1 MFKGYIYRHWIIDDE
16 GVEKSYI
23 GQVYRSNK
31 DVNPQERWGKDGKGY
46 APKEGDKPTKFYDAI
61 QEYEW
66 NNFQHNIILKIE
78 CEKLEELVFWLD
90 EWEKYYI
97 EKYDSYYNGYN
108 STTGGTNG
116 IVSEETK
123 EKMSKARKGKKHT
136 DETKRKMSE
145 AQIGHEVKDSTK
157 QKISEA
163 LQGKLDGE
171 NNPFY
176 GLHHTDESKQK
187 IGDSVNEYYSTH
199 EHPWTGK
206 THTEESK
213 KKISDSKIGT
223 QTLGDN
229 PRARKCVCINT
240 GQVFSCMEEAKQWC
254 IGLTKSQP
262 ISWVCSGKRKS
273 AGKHPVTGE
282 KLHWMYYE
290 DWLKLQDNN

>member
-1 MFKGYIYRHWIIDDE
+1 MFEGYIYRHWLVNDE

-23 GQVYRSNK
+23 GRVFNRKPEQ
-31 DVNPQERWGKDGKGY
+31 RWGKNGKNYLGKNKNDEE
-46 APKEGDKPTKFYDAI
+46 KEHKMARAI
-61 QEYEW
+61 KKYGWESFNHE
-66 NNFQHNIILKIE
+66 ILLHFS
-78 CEKLEELVFWLD
+78 CETEKETNFWLNQ
-90 EWEKYYI
+90 WEKWYI

-108 STTGGTNG
+108 STLGGEGCAGFTGL
-116 IVSEETK
+116 K
-123 EKMSKARKGKKHT
+123 
-136 DETKRKMSE
+136 
-145 AQIGHEVKDSTK
+145 
-157 QKISEA
+157 
-163 LQGKLDGE
+163 GE
-171 NNPFY
+171 NNPMY
-176 GLHHTDESKQK
+176 GKHHTDDARAKMSKSQREYVSSENYMNPFQDKHHSEESKAK
-187 IGDSVNEYYSTH
+187 MSASVKEYYSTH

-213 KKISDSKIGT
+213 KKISDSKTGT

-282 KLHWMYYE
+282 KLHWMYNE
-290 DWLKLQDNN
+290 DWLKLQENN

>member
-1 MFKGYIYRHWIIDDE
+1 MFKGYIYRHWNILNKGIE
-16 GVEKSYI
+16 ISYI
-23 GQVYRSNK
+23 GQVYRSGK
-31 DVNPQERWGKDGKGY
+31 DVKPQDRWGKNGKGY
-46 APKEGDKPTKFYDAI
+46 APKKGKEPTKFYMAV
-61 QEYEW
+61 QEYGWES
-66 NNFQHNIILKIE
+66 FEHEILLKIE
-78 CEKLEELVFWLD
+78 CDTLEELVFWLD

-108 STTGGTNG
+108 STEGGSNG
-116 IVSEETK
+116 IVCEEAK
-123 EKMSKARKGKKHT
+123 RKMSEAQKGKKHT

-176 GLHHTDESKQK
+176 GLHHSEESKAK
-187 IGDSVNEYYSTH
+187 MSASIKEYYSTH

-206 THTEESK
+206 THSEESK
-213 KKISDSKIGT
+213 KKISISKTGT

-229 PRARKCVCINT
+229 PRARKCVCTNT
-240 GQVFSCMEEAKQWC
+240 GQVFSCMEEARQWC
-254 IGLTKSQP
+254 TGLTKSQP
-262 ISWVCSGKRKS
+262 ISWVCGGKRKS

-290 DWLKLQDNN
+290 DWIKLQENN